1 MKRIG
6 QNRGGFS
13 RLEVYI
19 LVVVGVLVGFKA
31 FLYVQQMLEDIRRG
45 DVIKL
50 MDTEIAA
57 QERRRLGSNGYTKAW
72 DKLDTTP
79 VHMRNPS
86 ANNRFSDGIA
96 NTVFYTKGKKEDG
109 TPVSG
114 FRVYFENRGTRW
126 FVTAERVGSKKYDY
140 TLVRPFDSMQVFCT
154 PNNQEEQNIKACLET
169 MDIKSVDQ
177 LLPDPRYK

>member
-1 MKRIG
+1 MGCIKGAKRG
-6 QNRGGFS
+6 LT
-13 RLEVYI
+13 RLEVCI
-19 LVVVGVLVGFKA
+19 LLPIAVLVGFKA
-31 FLYVQQMLEDIRRG
+31 FSYAEQALEEIRRS

-86 ANNRFSDGIA
+86 DNNRFSDGVA
-96 NTVFYTKGKKEDG
+96 NTVFYTKGKREDG

-126 FVTAERVGSKKYDY
+126 FVTAERVGSSKYDY

-154 PNNQEEQNIKACLET
+154 PNNQEEQNIKACLKT
-169 MDIKSVDQ
+169 MNLKSVDQ
-177 LLPDPRYK
+177 LLPDPR